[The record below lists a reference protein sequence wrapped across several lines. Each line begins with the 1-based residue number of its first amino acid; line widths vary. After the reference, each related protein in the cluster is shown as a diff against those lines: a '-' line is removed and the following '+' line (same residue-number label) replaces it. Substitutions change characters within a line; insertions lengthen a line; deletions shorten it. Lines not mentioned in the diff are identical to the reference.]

1 MSTPRIW
8 ALRLALA
15 ATYAYSN
22 AAANKILS
30 EIGPGRGG
38 LTQVLLAASDLL
50 DELVGAERIQAA
62 LAAEL
67 DDAAG
72 PPPR

>member
-1 MSTPRIW
+1 L

-15 ATYAYSN
+15 ATYADSN
-22 AAANKILS
+22 APANEILA

-38 LTQVLLAASDLL
+38 LTRVLLAASDLL
-50 DELVGAERIQAA
+50 DELAGAERIEAM

-72 PPPR
+72 PAA